1 MGEAKKPRYF
11 MVTNVRKPGQ
21 KNEKGNEKKTKGY
34 GLVFKGYSPSG
45 AAKKAMTELCKRKEY
60 HGMCALRVVLTEV
73 ETTNGGSPSKKEGQT
88 IPMKYK
94 SGKVKEFAYRLQKRK
109 LKEPVTVM
117 INGTPVV
124 YKYKPIVRA
133 DLNKPYKSVSTKS
146 KNSP

>member
-1 MGEAKKPRYF
+1 MGKEVRYF

-34 GLVFKGYSPSG
+34 GLVLKGSTPGS

-73 ETTNGGSPSKKEGQT
+73 ETTNGGSPSKKEGHT
-88 IPMKYK
+88 VPMKYK
-94 SGKVKEFAYRLQKRK
+94 DGRVKEFAYRLQKRR
-109 LKEPVTVM
+109 LKEPITVM

-124 YKYKPIVRA
+124 YKYKSIVRS

-146 KNSP
+146 KNSR